1 MFKKDDNVVIFDK
14 KEGESKDKKNDA
26 FQVLIMSKGDALTK
40 TPRKDV
46 KRLRKK
52 STQSTEKSRR
62 EKYVNVFDKMKNKK
76 K

>member
-1 MFKKDDNVVIFDK
+1 M
-14 KEGESKDKKNDA
+14 
-26 FQVLIMSKGDALTK
+26 MSKGDALTK

-62 EKYVNVFDKMKNKK
+62 EKYVNVFDKMKDKK
-76 K
+76 KQDKMMSEDKNSGVCQLIKS

>member
-1 MFKKDDNVVIFDK
+1 M
-14 KEGESKDKKNDA
+14 
-26 FQVLIMSKGDALTK
+26 MSKGDALTK

-62 EKYVNVFDKMKNKK
+62 EKYVNVFDKMKDKK